1 MIVRHISRALLLCF
15 FLSLVG
21 TNKAF
26 LTESFAK
33 ILGRDHRSL
42 FVRAPF
48 YASSS
53 YNNNENEPKQQQ
65 KQDNNDDASSSSISS
80 GPPPSGDLGGYNP
93 GDKLEL
99 QRESVVVGDP
109 QIKVKKK
116 EPSIE
121 QILQEL
127 AMIQKQGPKKYCILG
142 TRHCSFLHQQIIEL
156 LAYALVLSGNQVWT
170 SGAGGTHM
178 ATIRGALRAGNDDL
192 LHVVIPQSLS
202 KQPKES
208 RELLNDVTN
217 LIQFPE
223 RDEMSLTVASQFCNS
238 YMLNNTDQLI
248 AFAFHESSTVIE
260 ATKEAKE
267 NDLVVTTLYLD

>member
-1 MIVRHISRALLLCF
+1 MIVRHISRVLLLCF

-26 LTESFAK
+26 LTASFAK
-33 ILGRDHRSL
+33 ILGRADHQA
-42 FVRAPF
+42 FVTTAF
-48 YASSS
+48 SSS
-53 YNNNENEPKQQQ
+53 SSSNNVNNDNMDEQQQ
-65 KQDNNDDASSSSISS
+65 QYDNDGDLSTSSSSSIRA
-80 GPPPSGDLGGYNP
+80 DLGGYKP
-93 GDKLEL
+93 GGKLEL

-192 LHVVIPQSLS
+192 LHVVIPQSLA

-248 AFAFHESSTVIE
+248 AFAFHESGTVIE

-267 NDLVVTTLYLD
+267 MDLVVTTLYLD